1 MAYYEISDVQNF
13 NEKIRKLESTD
24 RAHADIFNEIFQ
36 QIINNQ
42 VYEKKEMQLLNE
54 QLSEQ
59 IQESLRITGD
69 VNERLAE
76 SQNNILQLAMIVQTM
91 TDADVIDSDNVVIE
105 LFNSDDDIVLISGT
119 YDSANKRLY
128 A

>member
-119 YDSANKRLY
+119 YDSAKKRLY